1 MRTIWIVVRQPPHG
15 PMVADK
21 AFVSN
26 ANAQWHAD
34 QLVKAGGAFISLQT
48 VELDE
53 ETP

>member
-1 MRTIWIVVRQPPHG
+1 MKTIWIVVKQPPHG

-21 AFVSN
+21 AFLN
-26 ANAQWHAD
+26 EAAAQYHAN
-34 QLVKAGGAFISLQT
+34 QLVRAGGAFISLQT